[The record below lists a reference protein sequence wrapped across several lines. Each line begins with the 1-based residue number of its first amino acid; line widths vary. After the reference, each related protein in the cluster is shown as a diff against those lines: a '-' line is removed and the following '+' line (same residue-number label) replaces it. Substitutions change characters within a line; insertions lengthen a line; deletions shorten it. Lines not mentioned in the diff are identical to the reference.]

1 MLKEGIIMKSLLE
14 INTAEIAENS
24 KEILD
29 IADKIEQHL
38 LGGVHMLVEIRD
50 ALKFTNQ
57 KKVEQSVGEHR
68 IGALRRISS
77 AIEYINSLTPDCL
90 TDATAEYSAIKN
102 LLLGIGGD

>member
-1 MLKEGIIMKSLLE
+1 MKSLLE

-68 IGALRRISS
+68 IGALRRISK
-77 AIEYINSLTPDCL
+77 AIEYIKKLQQWSDETGEACDEIHL
-90 TDATAEYSAIKN
+90 EKIRKI
-102 LLLGIGGD
+102 LLGIGGD